1 MSDCPCSPSSTSL
14 VASTR
19 MSILGCTCSPFEFGA
34 VSRSLRFDS
43 GVVETSDDNELDEGG
58 VVENV
63 VIEID
68 EGTEPLQSGAETV
81 ANWSSIFPQVTLS
94 VLMREWRVVAGSGV
108 VTLLAVACHVFS
120 PGLKKK
126 NPEKVNS
133 LYTSH
138 I

>member
-19 MSILGCTCSPFEFGA
+19 MSILGSTCSLFEFGA

-63 VIEID
+63 VVEID
-68 EGTEPLQSGAETV
+68 EWTEPLESGAKTV
-81 ANWSSIFPQVTLS
+81 ASWSSTFPQVTLS
-94 VLMREWRVVAGSGV
+94 VLIREWRVVAGSGV
-108 VTLLAVACHVFS
+108 VTLLTVACHVFS
-120 PGLKKK
+120 PG
-126 NPEKVNS
+126 
-133 LYTSH
+133 
-138 I
+138 

>member
-1 MSDCPCSPSSTSL
+1 
-14 VASTR
+14 
-19 MSILGCTCSPFEFGA
+19 
-34 VSRSLRFDS
+34 
-43 GVVETSDDNELDEGG
+43 LDEGG

-68 EGTEPLQSGAETV
+68 EGTEPLQSGADTV

-94 VLMREWRVVAGSGV
+94 VLIREWRVVAGSGV

-120 PGLKKK
+120 PGLKK
-126 NPEKVNS
+126 NESRKVNS